1 MRGCGTEQRSDFT
14 GRVRLGRTGLSVS
27 RLGLASGYG
36 VPAKA
41 VERAFHEYGINYFF
55 WSTPRKEGMQH
66 GLQRL
71 IRADRDKIVIALQSY
86 DHSGFLATGSVER
99 GLKELG
105 TDYVDVLVLGWHN
118 SRPYGRLL
126 DAAHR
131 LRSRGLVRHI
141 GMSGHKRTTF
151 GKLAQ
156 EAGLPLDVFMI
167 RYNAVHTG
175 AETEIFPYLKEDRP
189 GVTIYTATCWRKL
202 LKAKNMPPG
211 EAPLSAADCYRF
223 VLSHPHVD
231 LCLMGPSSGA
241 QMDEGLLA
249 LSGGPLSA
257 DEMTRI
263 RGIGKYIHR

>member
-1 MRGCGTEQRSDFT
+1 MDQRSDFT
-14 GRVRLGRTGLSVS
+14 GRVTLGRTGLLVS

-66 GLQRL
+66 GLRNL
-71 IRADRDKIVIALQSY
+71 IRNEREKIIVALQSY
-86 DHSGFLATGSVER
+86 DHSGLLTRGSVER

-105 TDYVDVLVLGWHN
+105 AEYVDILILGWHN
-118 SRPYGRLL
+118 SRPYGRLF
-126 DAAHR
+126 DAAQR

-151 GKLAQ
+151 GKLAR
-156 EAGLPLDVFMI
+156 ETDLPLDVFMI

-175 AETEIFPYLKEDRP
+175 AETEIFPFLKEDRP

-202 LKAKNMPPG
+202 LKARQMPAG

-223 VLSHPHVD
+223 VLSNPHVD
-231 LCLMGPSSGA
+231 LCLMGPGSES
-241 QMDEGLLA
+241 QMDEGMLA
-249 LSGGPLSA
+249 LFRGPLSA
-257 DEMTRI
+257 DEMKRI
-263 RGIGKYIHR
+263 RGIGAHIHGR